1 MEKSDLSRVKRTQ
14 RDYTMAFKLLVV
26 GQVEKGEY
34 TYKQAQKHYG
44 IQGRST
50 VLTWLRKHGTLDWK
64 APNLYAMS
72 KGKETPDQKIKRL
85 EKQIDDLKTLNMLNE
100 AIIDK
105 VDELTGS
112 DFGKKLEA
120 KYSEYN
126 KSKRK

>member
-1 MEKSDLSRVKRTQ
+1 
-14 RDYTMAFKLLVV
+14 MAFKLLVI
-26 GQVEKGEY
+26 GQVEKGEF

-50 VLTWLRKHGTLDWK
+50 VLTWLRKHGTLDWNS
-64 APNLYAMS
+64 PNLYAMS
-72 KGKETPDQKIKRL
+72 KGKETTDQKIKRL

-120 KYSEYN
+120 KYSEVN
-126 KSKRK
+126 KRKKK

>member
-1 MEKSDLSRVKRTQ
+1 MEDSSNHRKKRSQ
-14 RDYTMAFKLLVV
+14 RDYTMAFKLLVI
-26 GQVEKGEY
+26 GQVERGEF

-50 VLTWLRKHGTLDWK
+50 VLTWLRKHGNLEWNT
-64 APNLYAMS
+64 PNLYAMS
-72 KGKETPDQKIKRL
+72 KGKETPEQKIKRL
-85 EKQIDDLKTLNMLNE
+85 EREINDLKTVNMLNE
-100 AIIDK
+100 AIINR

-126 KSKRK
+126 KSKKK

>member
-1 MEKSDLSRVKRTQ
+1 MKNTSNSRLKRSQ
-14 RDYTMAFKLLVV
+14 RDYTMAFKLLVI
-26 GQVEKGEY
+26 GQVEKGEF

-50 VLTWLRKHGTLDWK
+50 VLTWLRKYGTLDWNS
-64 APNLYAMS
+64 PNLYAMS

-120 KYSEYN
+120 KYSEVN
-126 KSKRK
+126 KRKKK